1 VGTRT
6 YGISNRTFRSAV
18 VILVVAYAIFLLIIF
33 LRAESDTWAIL
44 VIPTLPLL
52 PLAYVLHKGNL
63 AWLQIKDE
71 EIEVTPSW
79 FGRKF
84 WSEQSRTVRFDSGSE
99 LLFCRRFA
107 YGSFDGFFVI
117 LRSSSGADQ
126 ALWSTNDNSTGVGR
140 RWWSR
145 IAREI
150 SGTSQ
155 LKTRLIE
162 QTVNS
167 QGMRESDWPTKRGK
181 MLWQGLRA
189 VVAPA
194 LAPWLGIGARLLT
207 SDPIQVS
214 GSWCISLDWQRS
226 VDLVLDS
233 TASGKTPA
241 GIDCTDIDFHTA
253 IRHVLHSSSSGD
265 RRASTPLKPQVL
277 INAAS
282 SDGRRNTCLKFY
294 SQESGIPEFFL
305 GVDSSAARPGRA
317 ALE

>member
-6 YGISNRTFRSAV
+6 YGISNPTFRSAV

-52 PLAYVLHKGNL
+52 PLAYVLHRGSL
-63 AWLQIKDE
+63 AWLQIRDE
-71 EIEVTPSW
+71 EIEVIPSW
-79 FGRKF
+79 FSRKF
-84 WSEQSRTVRFDSGSE
+84 WSEQSRTARFDSGSE

-107 YGSFDGFFVI
+107 YGSFDGFFVL
-117 LRSSSGADQ
+117 LRSSSGTDQ

-150 SGTSQ
+150 SGTNQ

-167 QGMRESDWPTKRGK
+167 QGMRESDWSTKRGK
-181 MLWQGLRA
+181 MLWQGLRP

-207 SDPIQVS
+207 SDPFKLVGVGVLLWV
-214 GSWCISLDWQRS
+214 GSAVWIWFWTRPLREKLPQDVTARTLIFTLQFATFYTLA
-226 VDLVLDS
+226 VLV
-233 TASGKTPA
+233 TGA
-241 GIDCTDIDFHTA
+241 
-253 IRHVLHSSSSGD
+253 VLHH
-265 RRASTPLKPQVL
+265 
-277 INAAS
+277 
-282 SDGRRNTCLKFY
+282 
-294 SQESGIPEFFL
+294 
-305 GVDSSAARPGRA
+305 
-317 ALE
+317 